1 MELRT
6 AADKNVGDLLFHLPR
21 SAMSH
26 RERLQLIKQAVADD
40 RIREE
45 DIDCVWTR
53 LLEEMQRR
61 P

>member
-1 MELRT
+1 MDLHSV
-6 AADKNVGDLLFHLPR
+6 ADKDVGDLLFQLPR
-21 SAMSH
+21 TAISH

-45 DIDCVWTR
+45 DIDCVWAR